1 LKFTIFIA
9 NFGVVGIVIGAL
21 KLIFIQ

>member
-21 KLIFIQ
+21 KLISIQ